1 MIGKTKEL
9 MDLVDPDLVAV
20 EVTST
25 FGPYIKYYL
34 DANDESRETTRASF
48 SCASGP
54 RNAFHIL
61 LQAQATLSSR
71 QLPNLNQ
78 NPRNGKEKL
87 RNHILSFLS
96 EKNCKWNSNSEVEKV
111 AEGFL
116 HSLSNIFLYIDGHH
130 DCLKRQAFPVPCIFA
145 QFSGYNRPELSKHR
159 KREFTNLEKS
169 TLRSLSSHL
178 FFCLQDQY
186 WERENWRALK
196 DDMVTLAQSI
206 SGYAEYLDCS
216 NKRSKVLQCQC
227 MKLLITCLLLF
238 FR

>member
-1 MIGKTKEL
+1 M
-9 MDLVDPDLVAV
+9 
-20 EVTST
+20 
-25 FGPYIKYYL
+25 
-34 DANDESRETTRASF
+34 
-48 SCASGP
+48 
-54 RNAFHIL
+54 
-61 LQAQATLSSR
+61 
-71 QLPNLNQ
+71 NQ

-116 HSLSNIFLYIDGHH
+116 QSLSNIFWYIDGHH
-130 DCLKRQAFPVPCIFA
+130 DCLKRQGFPVPCIFA
-145 QFSGYNRPELSKHR
+145 QFSGYNRPELSKYR

-216 NKRSKVLQCQC
+216 NKRSKEVHASPVPVHEIADNMFVTVLPVTSCRPP
-227 MKLLITCLLLF
+227 LLANLITKLEDVSDFEYVSVDDFCHLDA
-238 FR
+238 RKRVYPCC